1 MQPIYMNATTCKMFL
16 PTWLK
21 VNKSFK
27 NKYKLDFT
35 NSNHKNEV
43 QIYLQKKIAHESR
56 EQRIEH
62 RTLTGSVYT
71 LITQVFKVRFSQ
83 FSTNLAF

>member
-1 MQPIYMNATTCKMFL
+1 MYEMQPIYMNAITCRMFL

-27 NKYKLDFT
+27 SIHELDFT

-43 QIYLQKKIAHESR
+43 QIDLQEEDS
-56 EQRIEH
+56 
-62 RTLTGSVYT
+62 S
-71 LITQVFKVRFSQ
+71 
-83 FSTNLAF
+83 

>member
-1 MQPIYMNATTCKMFL
+1 MNATTCKMFL

-27 NKYKLDFT
+27 NKYELDFT

-43 QIYLQKKIAHESR
+43 QVNLQEENS
-56 EQRIEH
+56 
-62 RTLTGSVYT
+62 S
-71 LITQVFKVRFSQ
+71 
-83 FSTNLAF
+83 